1 MDGIFYS
8 KDKIINKFEYW
19 QKYDPFKRLYE
30 DVFFKICL
38 KKGQKTYL
46 QPISPSKDFIESTEL
61 FENTELVICK
71 LRVRKIL
78 SDNTKTNKVKANEI
92 IELLT
97 SYPLASIL
105 VDMEEHFNNMSS
117 NTYLTSEFI
126 DDMKAIIKGLDKP
139 LHDVIFTED
148 DATMSLLK
156 YYDEKHKGEIN
167 DVI

>member
-8 KDKIINKFEYW
+8 KDKIINDFEYW

-30 DVFFKICL
+30 DVFFKTCL
-38 KKGQKTYL
+38 KKGQTIYL
-46 QPISPSKDFIESTEL
+46 QQISPSKEFIESTEL

-71 LRVRKIL
+71 LRVKKIL
-78 SDNTKTNKVKANEI
+78 SDNTKTNKTKANEI

-105 VDMEEHFNNMSS
+105 VDMEEHVDNISS

-126 DDMKAIIKGLDKP
+126 DDMKAIIKGLDKS
-139 LHDVIFTED
+139 LHDAIFTED

-156 YYDEKHKGEIN
+156 YKQFSYKNI
-167 DVI
+167 

>member
-8 KDKIINKFEYW
+8 KDKIINDLEYW

-30 DVFFKICL
+30 DVFFKTCL
-38 KKGQKTYL
+38 KKGQTTYL
-46 QPISPSKDFIESTEL
+46 QQISPSKEFIESTEL

-71 LRVRKIL
+71 LRIKKIL
-78 SDNTKTNKVKANEI
+78 SDNTKTNKTKANEI

-105 VDMEEHFNNMSS
+105 VDMEEHIDNISS

-126 DDMKAIIKGLDKP
+126 DDMKAIIKGLDKS
-139 LHDVIFTED
+139 LHDIIFTED
-148 DATMSLLK
+148 DAIMSLLK
-156 YYDEKHKGEIN
+156 YKQFSYKNI
-167 DVI
+167 